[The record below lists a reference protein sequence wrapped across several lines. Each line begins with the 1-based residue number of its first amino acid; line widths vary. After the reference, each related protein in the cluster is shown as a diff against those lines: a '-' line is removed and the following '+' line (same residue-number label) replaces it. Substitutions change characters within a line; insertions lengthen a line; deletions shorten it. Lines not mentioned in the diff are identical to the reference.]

1 MTVIYIYIYVCAA
14 VQWFGTCSFFGK
26 KNGLKIYD
34 VIRSPTS
41 DGREKE
47 NGLQTSFE
55 TNDTTNIIIHGE
67 DANVLCCCRKTDP
80 RIIFGR
86 WLNF

>member
-1 MTVIYIYIYVCAA
+1 MLGGPLVRNVF
-14 VQWFGTCSFFGK
+14 VFRE
-26 KNGLKIYD
+26 KNVLKIYD

-55 TNDTTNIIIHGE
+55 TNDTINTIHGE
-67 DANVLCCCRKTDP
+67 DAITYSVAAGKRDP
-80 RIIFGR
+80 RIIFGGE
-86 WLNF
+86 LNF